1 MKYYTHEFM
10 GFDYEVVNGSKRD
23 HLFKRALG
31 YSRLGF
37 DDIAV
42 SLHLRA
48 IQAPGCARAHRM
60 GVRHG

>member
-31 YSRLGF
+31 ASRL
-37 DDIAV
+37 D
-42 SLHLRA
+42 STTSR
-48 IQAPGCARAHRM
+48 
-60 GVRHG
+60 